1 MMRLDAGWEVSVD
14 ATLTAV
20 PATLEESGA
29 ALVFVLPAT
38 CIAVIVVV
46 LMVIV
51 VRERHADH
59 PDRER

>member
-1 MMRLDAGWEVSVD
+1 MVRLDAGWEVSVD
-14 ATLTAV
+14 STLPAMPAV
-20 PATLEESGA
+20 LEESLG

-51 VRERHADH
+51 VRGRHAEH